1 MEALWALI
9 IVFGST
15 AAWLV
20 DLQLINNYLAKR
32 EK

>member
-1 MEALWALI
+1 MQAFWALI

-15 AAWLV
+15 AIWLII
-20 DLQLINNYLAKR
+20 LQLINNYLAKR